1 MGDHRGKSSLVLVA
15 SPFQG
20 HMTPMLQLGSVLLS
34 KGFSITIVHTKLNS
48 PDPSNHPEFAFL
60 SLNDNFLGIDA
71 SGNFTKFLEE
81 LNENCKVQ
89 LQHHLAHKIKNKDI
103 QKITIIH
110 DNIMYFAE
118 EVARNLNLPSI
129 VFRTCSACYMPAYLT
144 LPRLHAEGLLPVK
157 DYMLQKLV
165 PELHPLRFKD
175 LPFNNTSTELFKD
188 MLALAERIRTPSA
201 IIWNTIDFLEH
212 SVLTQLRKHYK
223 IPIFDIGP
231 LNEMARCPSTSFLKE
246 DINCISWLD
255 EQAPSKQPFLWVVR
269 PGSVN
274 GSEWIEFL
282 PDGFMEEIKGRGLV
296 LKWVPQKQVLAH
308 SAVGGFWSHCGW
320 NSTLESISE
329 GVPMI
334 CRPVM
339 GDQCVNARYLSF
351 IWRVGLELEYLERKV
366 IVNAIRR
373 LLVDDEG
380 KEIRKRAINMK
391 EMVKYSLCK
400 ASSPV
405 PTTVTFAKHTGVI
418 IQLGDLSVD
427 AYFRKIESIVTLF
440 NDLGSPMSDD
450 DVVSYV
456 IHGYVWR

>member
-20 HMTPMLQLGSVLLS
+20 HMTPMLQLGSVLS

-48 PDPSNHPEFAFL
+48 PDPSNHPEFTFL

-89 LQHHLAHKIKNKDI
+89 LQHHLAHKIKSKDI

-175 LPFNNTSTELFKD
+175 LPFNNTPTELFKD

-212 SVLTQLRKHYK
+212 SVLTQLRKRYK

-231 LNEMARCPSTSFLKE
+231 LNE
-246 DINCISWLD
+246 WLATMD
-255 EQAPSKQPFLWVVR
+255 ETELAETAWGLADSKQPFLWVVR

-274 GSEWIEFL
+274 GSKWIEFL

-308 SAVGGFWSHCGW
+308 SAIGVFWSHCGW

-373 LLVDDEG
+373 LLADDEG

-391 EMVKYSLCK
+391 EMVIYSLCK
-400 ASSPV
+400 GGSS
-405 PTTVTFAKHTGVI
+405 FN
-418 IQLGDLSVD
+418 SC
-427 AYFRKIESIVTLF
+427 
-440 NDLGSPMSDD
+440 NDLVEFITQDSHHIIGN
-450 DVVSYV
+450 
-456 IHGYVWR
+456 